1 MASGMQP
8 SGSPDIGS
16 ALSWAMSK
24 FQAGL
29 APLLVITLASLV
41 VGFLANVVL
50 TSIVNGIFFDDIYDQ
65 PGTFMTWGL
74 YGFITGV
81 TTILTALIW
90 LPLRSM
96 ALGATK
102 GQPISFDLAT
112 KIPNVGP
119 AAMTTL
125 LVGVGTAIGYMFC
138 WLPGLVFGILTWH
151 AIFVAMDEG
160 GSPVDAIK
168 KSIQMTTKG
177 PMLIGTI
184 VSGIIAAVGVIA
196 CGVGLLATVP
206 IGMLASAHLYQT
218 AKSGMVAA

>member
-29 APLLVITLASLV
+29 APLLVITLASFVVAFVVNFVLV
-41 VGFLANVVL
+41 SVVNGMFYDDIFDQPGRAF
-50 TSIVNGIFFDDIYDQ
+50 SIVLQGLVNGI
-65 PGTFMTWGL
+65 TSM
-74 YGFITGV
+74 V
-81 TTILTALIW
+81 AALIW

-96 ALGATK
+96 ALGASK
-102 GQPISFDLAT
+102 GQPITFDLAT

-119 AAMTTL
+119 AAITTIV
-125 LVGVGTAIGYMFC
+125 VGVASSIGYMAC
-138 WLPGLVFGILTWH
+138 IIPGLIFSVLAWH
-151 AIFVAMDEG
+151 SVFVAMEEG
-160 GSPVDAIK
+160 GSPIDAIK

-177 PMLIGTI
+177 PMLIGTF
-184 VSGIIAAVGVIA
+184 VCGLIAFVGVIA
-196 CGVGLLATVP
+196 CGVGLLATIP